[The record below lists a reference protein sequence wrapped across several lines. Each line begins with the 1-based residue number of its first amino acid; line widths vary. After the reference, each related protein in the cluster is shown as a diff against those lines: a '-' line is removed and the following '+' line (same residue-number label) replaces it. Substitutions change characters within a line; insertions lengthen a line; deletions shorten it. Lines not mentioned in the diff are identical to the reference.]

1 MLAGMEKRESGATQA
16 RAYRADSERTVT
28 VILQAAE
35 RVLSRDPHA
44 GMEAIAREAGVARTT
59 VHRRFASREAL
70 VEALVLWGF
79 EQFAEAVEAAR
90 PDSAPPLMA
99 LYQATANV
107 LSVKAAW
114 SFALNHTAPLAS
126 EAEQLRVQVREASDR
141 LLARARDAGIL
152 RPDVNVDWTRRVY
165 YALICEAA
173 LDSNRDDPDT
183 LATRVVETLVNG
195 AGPASSPVNNL
206 PANNT

>member
-1 MLAGMEKRESGATQA
+1 MDKRGLGATPG
-16 RAYRADSERTVT
+16 RALRADSERTVT

-44 GMEAIAREAGVARTT
+44 SMEEIAREAGVARTT
-59 VHRRFASREAL
+59 IHRRFASREAL
-70 VEALVLWGF
+70 VAALILWGF
-79 EQFAEAVEAAR
+79 EQFAQAVEAAR
-90 PDSAPPLMA
+90 PDSAPPLVA

-114 SFALNHTAPLAS
+114 SFALNHTAPLAA
-126 EAEQLRVQVREASDR
+126 EAEQLRGQVRDASDQ
-141 LLARARDAGIL
+141 LLARARDVGIL
-152 RPDVNVDWTRRVY
+152 RPDVNIDWTRRVY

-173 LDSNRDDPDT
+173 QDSDRDDPDT

-195 AGPASSPVNNL
+195 AGPASSPVNNV
-206 PANNT
+206 PASNI